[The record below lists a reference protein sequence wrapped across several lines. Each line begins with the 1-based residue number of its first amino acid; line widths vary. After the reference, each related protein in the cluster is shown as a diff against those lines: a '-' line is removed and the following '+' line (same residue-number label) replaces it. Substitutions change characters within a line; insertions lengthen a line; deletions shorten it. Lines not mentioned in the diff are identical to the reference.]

1 MELEPPASDQK
12 ARFRPSGP
20 RIRKSR
26 SSANVCISEPKP
38 TLILVI
44 LAQEVV
50 PKLIVRVSV
59 ALSGIVNGPLSL
71 RVVEKI
77 GMRRPPVDHQGH
89 HRALGSPNARRTQH
103 SPSRT
108 LRRS

>member
-1 MELEPPASDQK
+1 
-12 ARFRPSGP
+12 
-20 RIRKSR
+20 
-26 SSANVCISEPKP
+26 VCISEPKP